1 MPFPRPTGVLLLALL
16 AAAPA
21 PAEDTPGLRAFLAVR
36 GQDVLASENAELPV
50 TPGSVL
56 KLVVTAA
63 AVHQLGLDYRVETV
77 VRGPAPSAGTLD
89 GDLVVVAAGDP
100 TWNGRFFEADPR
112 APLLEIARELRGRG
126 LRRVTGDL
134 VVDRS
139 RFPGRGAAVSR
150 PAAELAYAYGVPAS
164 ALSVDEN
171 TVRVEIAPGDKVG
184 DPARLRPLP
193 GAERF
198 QWQNRMRTVGRDR
211 HEHGTVDIQPVWE
224 TAQIV
229 VRGEYPVSEPSYRIA
244 VAVPDPDRHAGLALL
259 EALAAEGISV
269 SGEVRVVDQAVVA
282 AGEVLARFRSPPLG
296 EVLTPIL
303 TDSQN
308 FYAEMLLRLL
318 AAEALGAGRD
328 DEALKL
334 VSDFLTEEVGALP
347 GSFSLDDGSGLSPY
361 NLLSPATV
369 VTLLRWIARQSWQ
382 GPYFAALARPG
393 VGTLRAWGSLPSGL
407 RAKTGS
413 IRGSVGIA
421 GFLTDRSDDRP
432 LGGSEGGDDPLFFT
446 AFLGHRREEAPVL
459 RGELAAWVRSLPKLA
474 TGAASHSRARP
485 PPPK

>member
-1 MPFPRPTGVLLLALL
+1 MPFPRPTGVLLLAVL

-21 PAEDTPGLRAFLAVR
+21 PAEDAPGLRAFLAVR
-36 GQDVLASENAELPV
+36 GGDVLASENAELPV

-63 AVHQLGLDYRVETV
+63 AVHQLGLDYRVETL
-77 VRGPAPSAGTLD
+77 VRGPAPSEGTLD

-100 TWNGRFFEADPR
+100 TWNERFFEADPR
-112 APLLEIARELRGRG
+112 APLLGIARELRGRG

-150 PAAELAYAYGVPAS
+150 PASELAYAYGVPAS

-171 TVRVEIAPGDKVG
+171 TVRVEIAPGEKVG

-198 QWQNRMRTVGRDR
+198 DWKNRMRTVGCDR

-224 TAQIV
+224 TAEIV

-244 VAVPDPDRHAGLALL
+244 VAVPDPDRHAGLALR

-269 SGEVRVVDQAVVA
+269 AGEVRVVDQGVS

-296 EVLTPIL
+296 EILTPIL

-318 AAEALGAGRD
+318 AAKALGTGRD

-334 VSDFLTEEVGALP
+334 VSDFLTEEVGVRP

-361 NLLSPATV
+361 NLLSPAAV
-369 VTLLRWIARQSWQ
+369 VTLLRWIGRQSWRDA
-382 GPYFAALARPG
+382 YFAALARPG
-393 VGTLRAWGSLPSGL
+393 VGTLVGAWGNLPAGL

-421 GFLTDRSDDRP
+421 GFFKEDDRP
-432 LGGSEGGDDPLFFT
+432 LGGSEGGHDQMVYFA
-446 AFLGHRREEAPVL
+446 AFVGHRREEAPIL
-459 RGELAAWVRSLPKLA
+459 RGELAAWVRSLPRLSA
-474 TGAASHSRARP
+474 GAASRSQVRP
-485 PPPK
+485 PPPR